1 MEGNPAASSPAG
13 GQGQTSTGA
22 SNATV
27 SPVASHAKPAASQ
40 IATRFSDAE
49 DPLAFVRNNLQQ
61 RDVTPVPPPTQP
73 AAATPPPQQN
83 GAQPIPVPPPSQSAV
98 QQRMADLSFDTQMP
112 PTSPQQQADPVVPP
126 TEKPRLPDD
135 VRDLLS
141 PMQDKQ
147 DERQQQDA
155 TTPEDEKDPKS
166 SIRNLRRKANELTTQ
181 LTEKEQT
188 IEQLKADIEKYK
200 SGEATPDIIQ
210 KKDERI
216 KQLEHFEK
224 LHNFKNSAEYQRE
237 YVVPYNNL
245 NEKLLSIAKD
255 YQVSNEV
262 LNEALSIENRRDLNA
277 FLKQHFDDIGASEVR
292 DIVTKMREVWNAS
305 QAAEKVPEESLQDLQ
320 SRFAQEE
327 RVREEQ
333 RINEITNNSKS
344 GWSSALADITSKGE
358 YPELIL
364 KEGDEA
370 HNAIARPLVEQAAT
384 EFGKLVKILHAHGLK
399 ELPAPV
405 ANILAKR
412 FALSQA
418 AAVISASRADHYNRS
433 ERIIQESRSTAPFI
447 HPPIGGN
454 GGGSLPAG
462 GGGAARPK
470 TGGLEATGEKL
481 INDILSRSR

>member
-1 MEGNPAASSPAG
+1 MEGNPAASNPAG
-13 GQGQTSTGA
+13 GQASSGGATSA
-22 SNATV
+22 SV
-27 SPVASHAKPAASQ
+27 SPVASHAKPVASQ
-40 IATRFSDAE
+40 IAARFSDGE
-49 DPLAFVRNNLQQ
+49 DPLAFVRNNLQS
-61 RDVTPVPPPTQP
+61 RDMTPVPPPGQP
-73 AAATPPPQQN
+73 AAATPPPQPN
-83 GAQPIPVPPPSQSAV
+83 GAQPIPVPPPSQSAA
-98 QQRMADLSFDTQMP
+98 QQRMADLSFDTQAP
-112 PTSPQQQADPVVPP
+112 PTTPQQADPVVPP
-126 TEKPRLPDD
+126 SEKPKLPDE

-155 TTPEDEKDPKS
+155 PTPEDEKDPKS

-181 LTEKEQT
+181 LTEKEQA
-188 IEQLKADIEKYK
+188 IEQLKADLEKYK

-245 NEKLLSIAKD
+245 NDKLLAIAKD

-262 LNEALSIENRRDLNA
+262 LNEALAIDNRRDLNN
-277 FLKQHFDDIGASEVR
+277 FLKQHFDDIGAAEVR
-292 DIVTKMREVWNAS
+292 DIVTKMREVWSAS

-333 RINEITNNSKS
+333 RINDIMNNSKS
-344 GWSSALADITSKGE
+344 GWSNAIADITSKGE
-358 YPELIL
+358 YPELVL
-364 KEGDEA
+364 KDGDEA
-370 HNAIARPLVEQAAT
+370 HNAIVRPLVEAAAT

-433 ERIIQESRSTAPFI
+433 ERIVQESRSAASFI

-454 GGGSLPAG
+454 GGGTPAT
-462 GGGAARPK
+462 GGAGSSPRPK

-481 INDILSRSR
+481 INDILSRAR